1 MEIPKEDVAEINE
14 LRSVEQRQLVEEL
27 ILQLHEIG
35 AVKLGNFKLKSGVMS
50 PIYVDLRVLPSH
62 PRVLERVVDSMWRCL
77 TASVGEQEARKRFT
91 HVCGV
96 PYGAL
101 PFAAAIAIKHQ
112 VPMVICRK
120 EAKDYGTKSLVEGV
134 FKKDEKVLILEDV
147 ITSGISIQETST
159 NLRSAGLT
167 VEEAVVFL
175 DRQQGGRQR
184 LAALEGGLAV
194 TVHAVTSL
202 RQMLETL
209 KAHGRIE
216 DSLLDSINAYLAS
229 MAQVSPAA
237 AATTAAAAEKPKVLA
252 FAERVDKCQSAVGK
266 KLLRLMEQKKSNL
279 SVAADVTSKSELL
292 TLADKLGPHICMLK
306 THADIVRD
314 WDANTGKE
322 LKELA
327 DKHHFLLFED
337 RKFADIGYVAQQQYG
352 GGPFGICD
360 WADVVTVHLV
370 AGASVVT
377 SLKETAAQKGQERG
391 ALLIAQMSTADA
403 ASKQEEGSVERA
415 LAAARAHT
423 DFVVGFICQENVLAK
438 NPEESASFLYCT
450 PGVRIGSQG
459 DGLGQTYRTPEM
471 VIDSGCDV
479 AIVGRGVCS
488 AADPVAAAREYQE
501 KAWAAY
507 TARCSASQ

>member
-471 VIDSGCDV
+471 VID
-479 AIVGRGVCS
+479 
-488 AADPVAAAREYQE
+488 PVAAAREYQE